1 MKAKKKVTQTQ
12 TYACAYT
19 LHTLLSVCG
28 YSVLAKA
35 LFPQVMMAD
44 HPLTL
49 NVTALP
55 IHVFMEFTA
64 WTLKL
69 GTNVDHVLPVT
80 MATGL
85 LAEG

>member
-1 MKAKKKVTQTQ
+1 
-12 TYACAYT
+12 
-19 LHTLLSVCG
+19 
-28 YSVLAKA
+28 
-35 LFPQVMMAD
+35 MAD

-80 MATGL
+80 MATEL
-85 LAEG
+85 LAGG